1 MVPEFDPIHIPRAT
15 LVEGHRYRTPEGITY
30 PSVTTILSAT
40 KPTEATDGIQA
51 WRERVGAEVADYIV
65 REAARTGTNTH
76 ALNEAYVVGEVHNNT
91 AGLLARAHHENFI
104 PYLDRMGRVYGTEVP
119 LYSDT
124 MKVAGTADCIAEYND
139 LTSIIDYKTKRSP
152 QQPEWMIDYYVQTAA
167 YSMMFTALTGIAIQQ
182 CVILVSSEK
191 DTIQEFLCDPRDY
204 VSDFLLRLEQYYLG
218 EL

>member
-1 MVPEFDPIHIPRAT
+1 MVPEFEPIRIPRAT

-40 KPTEATDGIQA
+40 KSIETTDGIQA

-65 REAARTGTNTH
+65 REAARTGTETH
-76 ALNEAYVVGEVHNNT
+76 ALNEAYVVGEAHNNT
-91 AGLLARAHHENFI
+91 GLLARAHHENFI

-124 MKVAGTADCIAEYND
+124 MKVAGTADCIAEYNG

-152 QQPEWMIDYYVQTAA
+152 QQPEWIIDYYVQTAA
-167 YSMMFTALTGIAIQQ
+167 YSMMFTALAGITIQQ

-204 VSDFLLRLEQYYLG
+204 TAAFLLRLERYYSA
-218 EL
+218 